1 MAHEHAKPGTVI
13 DLNIFGENKS
23 AALVK
28 ETKFEVMRMI
38 VEAGKSIPPH
48 KTNGPITVQCLR
60 GKCKFFVGEE
70 PRELVPG
77 CWLYLAGGTMHA
89 IEADETTVLLV
100 TILFEKKD

>member
-1 MAHEHAKPGTVI
+1 
-13 DLNIFGENKS
+13 
-23 AALVK
+23 
-28 ETKFEVMRMI
+28 MI

-60 GKCKFFVGEE
+60 GNRKFFVGEE

-77 CWLYLAGGTMHA
+77 SWLCMAGGTMHA
-89 IEADETTVLLV
+89 VEAEETTILLV